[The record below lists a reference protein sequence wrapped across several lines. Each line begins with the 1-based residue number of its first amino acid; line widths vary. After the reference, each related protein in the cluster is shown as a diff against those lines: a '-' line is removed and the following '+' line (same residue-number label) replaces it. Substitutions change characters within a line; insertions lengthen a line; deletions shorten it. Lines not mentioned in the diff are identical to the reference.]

1 MEKTLLDA
9 IEMVVDRKIKY
20 LRHYECQV
28 VNNVDP
34 LKLGRI
40 MVTIAGLGFSTP
52 DKAVW
57 ANSRDKQALITPKNG
72 DWVECYFQEG
82 DKEKLVYIGKINEF
96 SNQLPVNY
104 SGLPTSHVIF
114 ESPLNQYPIVY
125 DDLKNTLTIGNNF
138 ILQLNDLLGT
148 LTLNNGTHA
157 FVLGDNL
164 MTFINTLVS
173 TFNSHVHVD
182 PQGGSVSPTATTLTA
197 PSNLL
202 SAKVMGV

>member
-138 ILQLNDLLGT
+138 VLQLNDLLGT

-157 FVLGDNL
+157 FVLGDLLVTYLTNMVSQINL
-164 MTFINTLVS
+164 ALASKLN
-173 TFNSHVHVD
+173 
-182 PQGGSVSPTATTLTA
+182 GSGTAGTLTP
-197 PSNLL
+197 PSGIL
-202 SAKVMGV
+202 STTILGV